1 MNTKEKAKALVNL
14 HLLKQITKS
23 TDKIAHTTHECVH
36 DILFNNKQ
44 NANR

>member
-14 HLLKQITKS
+14 HLLKQITKP

-36 DILFNNKQ
+36 DILFNNKE
-44 NANR
+44 NVSK